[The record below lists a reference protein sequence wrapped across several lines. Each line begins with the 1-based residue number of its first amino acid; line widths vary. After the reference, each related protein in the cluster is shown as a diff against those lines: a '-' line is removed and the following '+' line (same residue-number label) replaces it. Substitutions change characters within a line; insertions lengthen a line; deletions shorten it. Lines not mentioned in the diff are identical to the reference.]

1 MPRRRVLAVAAAGAA
16 SAAGAVLLRR
26 RAARR
31 RDRAELYF
39 ADGSLVTLAQGS
51 PEADRLLGHA
61 RELLAAARR

>member
-1 MPRRRVLAVAAAGAA
+1 MPRRRALAVAGAVAG

-26 RAARR
+26 RVGRR

-39 ADGSLVTLAQGS
+39 ADGSLVTLTQGS
-51 PEADRLLGHA
+51 PEADRLLAQA